1 MPLVDVLK
9 ALASQL
15 IVLHHLAFYG
25 PMSDYARSLVPDA
38 LDWFYAYA
46 RIAVQVFLVIGG
58 FLAAQSLQRQ
68 GCLDSPLRL
77 LWRRYLKLVLPYLVA
92 LLLAIA
98 AAAIARHLMNHPATP
113 AAPTLAQFLAHLLLL
128 QGILGFDSLSA
139 GVWYVAIDFQLYAL
153 LLAAHC
159 LVQRC
164 WPGSVLAV
172 RWLVCLLC
180 VASLF
185 WFNRDRSL
193 DNWAIYFFGAYGLG
207 ALCFWGGRK
216 GAMSVRLLL
225 VFVLAFLALCIAFRL
240 RLAVALGVALLLCAS
255 HYAGWIARWPRSPLM
270 AWLGQISYAVFLVH
284 YPVCLVVSA
293 LFEHFALHSPE
304 VQLVGMGL
312 AWASSLAGGALFYR
326 LVECRAQKL
335 LAAWR

>member
-1 MPLVDVLK
+1 MADVAHHLPQPAKSVSAGGRLPLVDVLK

-128 QGILGFDSLSA
+128 QGISELLKLVLGRTDH
-139 GVWYVAIDFQLYAL
+139 
-153 LLAAHC
+153 LAPME
-159 LVQRC
+159 
-164 WPGSVLAV
+164 PG
-172 RWLVCLLC
+172 
-180 VASLF
+180 
-185 WFNRDRSL
+185 D
-193 DNWAIYFFGAYGLG
+193 
-207 ALCFWGGRK
+207 
-216 GAMSVRLLL
+216 
-225 VFVLAFLALCIAFRL
+225 
-240 RLAVALGVALLLCAS
+240 
-255 HYAGWIARWPRSPLM
+255 
-270 AWLGQISYAVFLVH
+270 VH
-284 YPVCLVVSA
+284 
-293 LFEHFALHSPE
+293 
-304 VQLVGMGL
+304 
-312 AWASSLAGGALFYR
+312 
-326 LVECRAQKL
+326 
-335 LAAWR
+335 

>member
-1 MPLVDVLK
+1 MADVAHHLPQPAKSVSAGGRLPLVDVLK

-164 WPGSVLAV
+164 WPGTLIIRGIEPAVLNENGLWRTTNV
-172 RWLVCLLC
+172 R
-180 VASLF
+180 
-185 WFNRDRSL
+185 
-193 DNWAIYFFGAYGLG
+193 
-207 ALCFWGGRK
+207 
-216 GAMSVRLLL
+216 
-225 VFVLAFLALCIAFRL
+225 
-240 RLAVALGVALLLCAS
+240 
-255 HYAGWIARWPRSPLM
+255 
-270 AWLGQISYAVFLVH
+270 Q
-284 YPVCLVVSA
+284 
-293 LFEHFALHSPE
+293 
-304 VQLVGMGL
+304 
-312 AWASSLAGGALFYR
+312 
-326 LVECRAQKL
+326 
-335 LAAWR
+335 